1 MNHQEMLVW
10 ERLSLRYDENA
21 IPLYLSYPVESFWKQ
36 QSSLEDYTQKLQG
49 ADVSFLYFHFP
60 YCKKICHYCMCYK
73 EALKNDSDLDLYIAY
88 LAKDM
93 DLKLEYM
100 SKNSLRGATHM
111 HWGGGTPT
119 LLSLKQLETIHK
131 KITDRLMFETTGYG
145 ERSIEAFPDNQIIT
159 RQKLELLRSLGFN
172 VISFGIQDFDSR
184 IQKVINREHD
194 PGVVRTLIEMAQD
207 IGFRVHVDLCYGLPF
222 QGINELKQTI
232 REVLPAAPH
241 RICIFPYAHA
251 PLIFPRQ
258 NIIPRSSIPSSFI
271 KVLMAEQ
278 ADRLLG
284 QHGYTRLGLD
294 HYLRADDPFLNDLQT
309 NGSKTLM
316 GYSQNDK
323 VNYLGF
329 GATAI
334 SFFSSTFYRN
344 VSNLKNYYQMLDEDQ
359 LPVDLKRSYM
369 HNDDDHLRN
378 KLIQDS
384 ILTHF
389 EVKPKEFEK
398 EFDIV
403 FNDYFHR
410 EKEELIQYEKDG
422 LVDLTNPEVIRITR
436 KGQFFSRHI
445 AHLFDR
451 FYKQQLS

>member
-1 MNHQEMLVW
+1 
-10 ERLSLRYDENA
+10 
-21 IPLYLSYPVESFWKQ
+21 
-36 QSSLEDYTQKLQG
+36 
-49 ADVSFLYFHFP
+49 
-60 YCKKICHYCMCYK
+60 MCYK
-73 EALKNDSDLDLYIAY
+73 EALKNDSDLDLYIGY
-88 LAKDM
+88 LARDM

-100 SKNSLRGATHM
+100 DSFTGQDTTHM

-131 KITDRLMFETTGYG
+131 KITDRLKFETNGQG

-159 RQKLELLRSLGFN
+159 RKKLELLKVLGFN
-172 VISFGIQDFDSR
+172 VISFGIQDFDQR

-194 PGVVRTLIEMAQD
+194 PVKVRELIEMAKE

-222 QGINELKQTI
+222 QGINELERTI
-232 REVLPAAPH
+232 KEVLPAAPS

-278 ADRLLG
+278 ADRLLTNY
-284 QHGYTRLGLD
+284 GYIRLGLD
-294 HYLRADDPFLNDLQT
+294 HYLRADDPFLNDLQI

-323 VNYLGF
+323 ANYLGF

-334 SFFSSTFYRN
+334 SFFDRTFYRN
-344 VSNLKNYYQMLDEDQ
+344 VSSLRAYYKMLDENQ
-359 LPVDLKRSYM
+359 LPVELHRSYR

-378 KLIQDS
+378 KLIQDY
-384 ILTHF
+384 ILTRF
-389 EVKPKEFEK
+389 EIDFDKFEQ

-403 FNDYFHR
+403 FNDYFQR
-410 EKEELIQYEKDG
+410 EREELNQYEKDG
-422 LVDLTNPEVIRITR
+422 LVDFSDPTTMRITQ

-451 FYKQQLS
+451 FYKQQSS

>member
-1 MNHQEMLVW
+1 M
-10 ERLSLRYDENA
+10 ER
-21 IPLYLSYPVESFWKQ
+21 
-36 QSSLEDYTQKLQG
+36 
-49 ADVSFLYFHFP
+49 
-60 YCKKICHYCMCYK
+60 
-73 EALKNDSDLDLYIAY
+73 
-88 LAKDM
+88 
-93 DLKLEYM
+93 
-100 SKNSLRGATHM
+100 
-111 HWGGGTPT
+111 
-119 LLSLKQLETIHK
+119 
-131 KITDRLMFETTGYG
+131 
-145 ERSIEAFPDNQIIT
+145 
-159 RQKLELLRSLGFN
+159 
-172 VISFGIQDFDSR
+172 
-184 IQKVINREHD
+184 
-194 PGVVRTLIEMAQD
+194 
-207 IGFRVHVDLCYGLPF
+207 
-222 QGINELKQTI
+222 TI

-278 ADRLLG
+278 ADRLLVK
-284 QHGYTRLGLD
+284 HGYTRLGLD

-334 SFFSSTFYRN
+334 SFFNSTFYRN
-344 VSNLKNYYQMLDEDQ
+344 VSSLKNYYQMLDEDQ
-359 LPVDLKRSYM
+359 LPVELKRSYR

-384 ILTHF
+384 ILTRF
-389 EVKPKEFEK
+389 EIKLEEFEK

-410 EKEELIQYEKDG
+410 EKRELIQYEKDG
-422 LVDLTNPEVIRITR
+422 LVDSTNPEVIRITR

-451 FYKQQLS
+451 FYNQQLS